1 MTNKKNDLDWPGIAP
16 QFGRRKEKKV
26 TVTLTRASTK
36 AANDA
41 DGANRKIKIT
51 VKRRKTTTTGAL

>member
-1 MTNKKNDLDWPGIAP
+1 MPNKKNELDWPGIAP
-16 QFGRRKEKKV
+16 QFGRRKAKKV
-26 TVTLTRASTK
+26 DVTITRASTK
-36 AANDA
+36 AAND